1 MLDEQATNPS
11 WSSLVLRC
19 IGPLSLRGAG
29 DGRGHVPH
37 TRIAS
42 AIENPQVGKTLQST
56 REEGERAAQER
67 RGAEVCRRE
76 TFWRGSNNQFHV
88 GELEAACSSGFAVI

>member
-1 MLDEQATNPS
+1 M
-11 WSSLVLRC
+11 LRC

-42 AIENPQVGKTLQST
+42 AIENPQVGKTWQST

-67 RGAEVCRRE
+67 RGAEGVRGKPSGGVQI
-76 TFWRGSNNQFHV
+76 TSFMLASWRLLATVTLQ
-88 GELEAACSSGFAVI
+88 